1 MPSGRCC
8 GPIRGHSPPDID
20 NGCPEEAEEEAV
32 SKVRG
37 VRDGQAIAMKPCRP
51 AIRACAESEPEQPDP
66 GRADGAVLPRRLG
79 RERQQLARLHDM
91 ST

>member
-37 VRDGQAIAMKPCRP
+37 VRDGKAIAM
-51 AIRACAESEPEQPDP
+51 QP
-66 GRADGAVLPRRLG
+66 
-79 RERQQLARLHDM
+79 
-91 ST
+91 